1 MRRKGRCRVKAK
13 EYLEGIKRLDNIIN
27 SLIAEY
33 ETLKGMTMKITA
45 STEGDRVQ
53 ASGSQE
59 KMADIV
65 CKMIDC
71 QNSINSNI
79 DKYINMRKNILEVIQ
94 LLDNADH
101 IAVLYKR
108 YYEYKKWEQIACEM
122 GLGWRGTLK
131 LHGRALNAMDNILND
146 K

>member
-1 MRRKGRCRVKAK
+1 MGSAK
-13 EYLEGIKRLDNIIN
+13 EYLEGIKKLDNIIN

-33 ETLKGMTMKITA
+33 EMLKDMSTKITA
-45 STEGDRVQ
+45 STEGERVQ

-59 KMADIV
+59 RMADMV
-65 CKMIDC
+65 ARMVDC
-71 QNSINSNI
+71 QNNINYNI
-79 DKYINMRKNILEVIQ
+79 DKYINMRMNILEVLQ

-108 YYEYKKWEQIACEM
+108 YYEYKKWEQIAGEM
-122 GLGWRGTLK
+122 QMGWRGTLK
-131 LHGRALNAMDNILND
+131 LHGRALNAMDKILED

>member
-1 MRRKGRCRVKAK
+1 MKAK

-33 ETLKGMTMKITA
+33 DAIKGMTTKITA
-45 STEGDRVQ
+45 SSEGDRVQ

-59 KMADIV
+59 RMADMV
-65 CKMIDC
+65 CKMVDC
-71 QNSINSNI
+71 QNNINANI
-79 DKYINMRKNILEVIQ
+79 DKYVNMRNNILEVLQ

-108 YYEYKKWEQIACEM
+108 YFEFKKWEQIACEI
-122 GLGWRGTLK
+122 GIGWRGTLK
-131 LHGRALNAMDNILND
+131 LHGRALNAMDKILNNE
-146 K
+146 

>member
-1 MRRKGRCRVKAK
+1 MKAK

-33 ETLKGMTMKITA
+33 DAIKGMTTKITA
-45 STEGDRVQ
+45 SSEGDRVQ

-59 KMADIV
+59 RMADMV
-65 CKMIDC
+65 CKMVDC
-71 QNSINSNI
+71 QNSINANI
-79 DKYINMRKNILEVIQ
+79 DKYINMRNNILEVVQ

-108 YYEYKKWEQIACEM
+108 YFEFKKWEQIACEI

-131 LHGRALNAMDNILND
+131 LHGRALNAMDKILNNE
-146 K
+146 

>member
-1 MRRKGRCRVKAK
+1 MTAK

-33 ETLKGMTMKITA
+33 DAIKGMTTKITA
-45 STEGDRVQ
+45 SSEGDRVQ
-53 ASGSQE
+53 ASNSQE
-59 KMADIV
+59 RMADMV
-65 CKMIDC
+65 CRMVDC
-71 QNSINSNI
+71 QNNINANI
-79 DKYINMRKNILEVIQ
+79 DKYVDMRNDILEELQ
-94 LLDNADH
+94 HLDNADH

-108 YYEYKKWEQIACEM
+108 YFEFKKWEQIACEM
-122 GLGWRGTLK
+122 SLGWRGTLK